1 LHPGAFK
8 NGFFVDYF
16 NYYRKE
22 NPNTTFVIGSEFY
35 NSQDKRF
42 NGIATLTK
50 NENLFRTKKKYVPI
64 REFTPSFLQ
73 SFFPSYYVK
82 NNKDDEDS
90 IISSL
95 KIFPLVCY
103 ESIFSSFVASKSS
116 NVGALFLLT
125 SERFMNGSRYGKNQ
139 YLNIVR
145 LRAIET
151 NKSILK
157 VADDGLSCV
166 IATNG
171 SIELFL
177 KKEVEQIQL
186 KIYPSQSVYSK
197 IVNLL

>member
-1 LHPGAFK
+1 
-8 NGFFVDYF
+8 
-16 NYYRKE
+16 
-22 NPNTTFVIGSEFY
+22 
-35 NSQDKRF
+35 
-42 NGIATLTK
+42 
-50 NENLFRTKKKYVPI
+50 
-64 REFTPSFLQ
+64 
-73 SFFPSYYVK
+73 
-82 NNKDDEDS
+82 
-90 IISSL
+90 
-95 KIFPLVCY
+95 
-103 ESIFSSFVASKSS
+103 
-116 NVGALFLLT
+116 
-125 SERFMNGSRYGKNQ
+125 MNGSRYGKNQ